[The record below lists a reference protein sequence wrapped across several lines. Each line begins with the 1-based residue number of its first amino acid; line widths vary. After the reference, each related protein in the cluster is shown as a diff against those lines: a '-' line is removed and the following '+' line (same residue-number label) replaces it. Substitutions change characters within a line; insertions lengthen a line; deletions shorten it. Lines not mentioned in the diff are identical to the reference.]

1 MEKTTQKMFLKA
13 EGILKYLEGNNDKID
28 TLIMCKPNNI
38 ELVTTDQSLY
48 EAVGSVKDKTK
59 INYAKLVK
67 FLEVVNIVSFKEKMQ
82 KPRTI
87 LKEERV
93 KELRKKVSG
102 GE

>member
-1 MEKTTQKMFLKA
+1 
-13 EGILKYLEGNNDKID
+13 
-28 TLIMCKPNNI
+28 MCKPNNI

-48 EAVGSVKDKTK
+48 EAIGSIEDKKK
-59 INYAKLVK
+59 IDYAKLVK

-87 LKEERV
+87 LKDERV
-93 KELRKKVSG
+93 KELRDRVSG